1 MKRNILLVTYEFPP
15 AMATGGIGSYMFHL
29 ANILH
34 HQGYLVSVI
43 SATSVPKDDG
53 TLIKRDFG
61 TNYLVHA
68 TNHQEFRVKA
78 LDLFDNYFDASSID
92 FIESPEVGACALE
105 IKKKY
110 PFIKLLVKLHTP
122 GVLITKVSNTY
133 QPLSTK
139 LRYVFGS
146 LMRLKWDLGYWSKIS
161 IGKETDI
168 EYQFCMMADEIICPS
183 QALKNKM
190 VALWSLDEKQ
200 VKVVPNPI
208 ILDASLTKGTIER
221 HSKTICFIGKLTIL
235 KGMFTL
241 TPAIKELLSEFS
253 EYKFVLVGRDEP
265 LEDGS
270 SMKAWM
276 QHQLTEVADRVQFTG
291 ALNREA
297 TNQVLMTSDICV
309 VPSLWENYPNVVME
323 AMAAG
328 CAVAAS
334 NRGGIPEII
343 DPQSGI
349 VFDPEATSSIVQALR
364 SLVLEDQKRI
374 NFAKKGRERIEQL
387 AAKNIIAT
395 VEYYNSISTH
405 PAVS

>member
-1 MKRNILLVTYEFPP
+1 MKRNILLVSYEFPP

-34 HQGYLVSVI
+34 QQEYQVSII
-43 SATSVPKDDG
+43 SATSVSKDDG
-53 TLIKRDFG
+53 IIIKRDFG
-61 TNYLVHA
+61 TNYLVQ
-68 TNHQEFRVKA
+68 TKSHQEFRIKA
-78 LDLFDNYFDASSID
+78 LNLFDKYFDASSID
-92 FIESPEVGACALE
+92 FIESPEVGACAFE
-105 IKKKY
+105 IKRKY
-110 PFIKLLVKLHTP
+110 PSIKLLVKLHTP

-146 LMRLKWDLGYWSKIS
+146 LMRLKWDLGYWSKVS

-168 EYQFCMMADEIICPS
+168 EYQFSRMADEITCPS

-190 VALWSLDEKQ
+190 VALWSLQEKQ

-208 ILDASLTKGTIER
+208 ILDASLTKGIIER
-221 HSKTICFIGKLTIL
+221 HSKTICFVGKLTIL

-241 TPAIKELLSEFS
+241 TPAIKTLLSEFP

-270 SMKAWM
+270 SMKEWM
-276 QHQLTEVADRVQFTG
+276 QHQLAEVADSVQFTG

-297 TNQVLMTSDICV
+297 TNQVLMTSDICI

-334 NRGGIPEII
+334 NRGGIPEIL
-343 DPQSGI
+343 DDQSGI
-349 VFDPEATSSIVQALR
+349 IFNPESTSSIVQAIR
-364 SLVLEDQKRI
+364 SLILDDRKRI
-374 NFAKKGRERIEQL
+374 AFAKKGRERIEL
-387 AAKNIIAT
+387 LVANNIKAT
-395 VEYYNSISTH
+395 VEYYNSIKPH
-405 PAVS
+405 QPVS